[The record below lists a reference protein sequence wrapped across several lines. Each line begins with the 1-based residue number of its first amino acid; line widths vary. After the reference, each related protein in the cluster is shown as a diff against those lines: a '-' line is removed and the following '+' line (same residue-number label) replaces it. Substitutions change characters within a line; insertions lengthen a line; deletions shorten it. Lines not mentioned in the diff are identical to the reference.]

1 MRVEN
6 KEVSYVCML
15 GKQKVTIHVYRA
27 QLFLR
32 IYFLKIFVFS
42 NYCHM
47 FDECV
52 LLYK

>member
-15 GKQKVTIHVYRA
+15 GKQKVYRA